1 MSDTLNVDF
10 RYHLSNRKT
19 RSKFKKQRSVKGFCD
34 GDVWDMN
41 SYLLTLIPAMLDHL
55 AENTHGYPTKI
66 IENGVARKMDEKTW
80 PTFLHEL
87 SNRFK
92 HIEDRVNA
100 DIASDQEYEQLLL
113 DTKDAFSLLAEN
125 FYTLWD

>member
-1 MSDTLNVDF
+1 MSDSLNVDS
-10 RYHLSNRKT
+10 RYRLSNRKT
-19 RSKFKKQRSVKGFCD
+19 RAKFKKQRSVKGFCD
-34 GDVWDMN
+34 GDVWDMY

-55 AENTHGYPTKI
+55 AENTHGYPTEI
-66 IENGVARKMDEKTW
+66 IENGVVRKMDEKTW
-80 PTFLHEL
+80 PAFLHDL

-100 DIASDQEYEQLLL
+100 DIASDQEYKQLLL
-113 DTKDAFSLLAEN
+113 DAKEAFSLLAEN

>member
-34 GDVWDMN
+34 GDVWDMD

-55 AENTHGYPTKI
+55 AENTHGYQAEI
-66 IENGVARKMDEKTW
+66 VENGVIRKMDEKTW
-80 PTFLHEL
+80 PIFLHEL

-92 HIEDRVNA
+92 HIKNRA
-100 DIASDQEYEQLLL
+100 DACIILDQEYKQLLL
-113 DTKDAFSLLAEN
+113 DTKEAFALLAEN
-125 FYTLWD
+125 LYTLWD